1 MTTILMLFILPLG
14 IAFYFFDKRT
24 RRENQIIF
32 DTYID
37 KIKHS
42 DLSDKEKLASIDHM
56 YYENDY
62 KRVFIDDRHL
72 VVEKKHFNLGVLFI
86 FFGVANY
93 FGIVFFLI
101 YYKYILKPQRLTIE
115 L

>member
-1 MTTILMLFILPLG
+1 MTTILMIFILPLG

-32 DTYID
+32 DTYVS

-42 DLSDKEKLASIDHM
+42 DLSDKEKLLNIDNM
-56 YYENDY
+56 YYENGY
-62 KRVFIDDRHL
+62 KRVLLDDTCL
-72 VVEKKHFNLGVLFI
+72 IVDKKHFNLGVLFI
-86 FFGVANY
+86 FFGLANY
-93 FGIVFFLI
+93 FGIMLFLI
-101 YYKYILKPQRLTIE
+101 YYKYILKPNRLTIE